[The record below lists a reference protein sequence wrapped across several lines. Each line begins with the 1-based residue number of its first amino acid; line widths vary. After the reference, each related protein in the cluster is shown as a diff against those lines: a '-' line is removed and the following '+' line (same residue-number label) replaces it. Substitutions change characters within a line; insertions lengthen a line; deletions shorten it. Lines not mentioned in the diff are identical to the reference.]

1 MISDTFYRKMS
12 MKLLGKLCFVCKP
25 RMNNYFIMRS
35 ARTWITNKQ
44 SHVYMSHKPVLGK
57 ISDEA
62 TAKDFAY
69 TLLPSERQLLY
80 DELKKTMEEKENTQG
95 ATPPSTAQLVTAFQC
110 GFWPFIGFG
119 FFDNCIMILAGD
131 LIEYEFG
138 QILHI
143 STMAAAALGNLVSDV
158 CGMWLAVRVESLC
171 RRFGIHMPHL
181 TSTQLEMRKTKIV
194 MASGRV
200 IGITI
205 GCIIGMAPLLFS

>member
-1 MISDTFYRKMS
+1 MS
-12 MKLLGKLCFVCKP
+12 KRLLDRLCIVYKP
-25 RMNNYFIMRS
+25 RINNYFIMRS

-57 ISDEA
+57 ISDDA
-62 TAKDFAY
+62 TAKDFVY

-80 DELKKTMEEKENTQG
+80 EELKKTMEQKENAQDLVS
-95 ATPPSTAQLVTAFQC
+95 PPTTAQLLTAFQC

-119 FFDNCIMILAGD
+119 FFDNSIMILAGD
-131 LIEYEFG
+131 FIEYEFG
-138 QILHI
+138 QLLHI

-158 CGMWLAVRVESLC
+158 CGMWLAVRVESVC

-181 TSTQLEMRKTKIV
+181 TSSQLEMRKTKIV

-200 IGITI
+200 LGISI
-205 GCIIGMAPLLFS
+205 GCVIGMAPLLFT